1 MDGGSLQ
8 SEKEAVLKDQY
19 ENNLNVMKDL
29 EKTFEE
35 KIEESKNFEG
45 LIFGEIFDMK
55 KPHLIVLNEDQ
66 QLSYKLKYNLVDLSA
81 YFGRKTGKPQLQIV
95 LSGIGIK
102 MNHVIFEIEE
112 YNWNKEKRKN
122 EENKYKID
130 EEKKDDVI

>member
-45 LIFGEIFDMK
+45 LIFGEIVDMK
-55 KPHLIVLNEDQ
+55 KPHLIFLNKDQ
-66 QLSYKLKYNLVDLSA
+66 QLSYKLKYNLVDLPV
-81 YFGRKTGKPQLQIV
+81 YFGK
-95 LSGIGIK
+95 K
-102 MNHVIFEIEE
+102 MENHS
-112 YNWNKEKRKN
+112 
-122 EENKYKID
+122 YKLF
-130 EEKKDDVI
+130 

>member
-8 SEKEAVLKDQY
+8 SENEAVLKEQY

-35 KIEESKNFEG
+35 KIEDSKNFEG

-112 YNWNKEKRKN
+112 YN
-122 EENKYKID
+122 
-130 EEKKDDVI
+130 